1 MLDLEEGCNWCWTV
15 QRALPAELLFTDHAL
30 SINSRAGVYLCSHAL
45 SNSHSNREQNKMS
58 IAAVQLRHAF
68 GLKGD
73 VTNNVAYLDEQTIFF
88 PTGAT
93 CVLYNIDQKSQKF
106 VTCAANSLGMT
117 AMVSTV

>member
-1 MLDLEEGCNWCWTV
+1 MCVATPLDTAIATGG
-15 QRALPAELLFTDHAL
+15 P
-30 SINSRAGVYLCSHAL
+30 
-45 SNSHSNREQNKMS
+45 NKMS

-73 VTNNVAYLDEQTIFF
+73 VANNVAYLDEQTIFF

-93 CVLYNIDQKSQKF
+93 CVLYNIDQKNQKF

-117 AMVSTV
+117 AMVSTL